1 MDGSVNVSEGPD
13 QSLLR
18 RIAVKNDSMPTGDHV
33 FAPSRKKVD
42 TDNAKGKKKQLSAL
56 DLQRKPRGMG
66 DTKTKRKNEPPEK
79 SGGVLDSKGKKKLGQ
94 KLPQPVAKS
103 GRTGDSTSKS

>member
-1 MDGSVNVSEGPD
+1 MDGSVDVPEGPD

-18 RIAVKNDSMPTGDHV
+18 RIAVKNNSLPTGDHV
-33 FAPSRKKVD
+33 FAPSRKKVN

-79 SGGVLDSKGKKKLGQ
+79 RGGVLDSKGKKKLGQ
-94 KLPQPVAKS
+94 KLLQPVAKS